1 MVIATVFAVIGVG
14 ISAVIT
20 SVLMESAAYGLLV
33 VISTLVTFTAVVL
46 MRKRTERGA
55 RLQGQILGFRDFIET
70 AELEKLNMLVE
81 EDPEYFYN
89 VLPYAYVMG
98 LSDKW
103 AKKFE
108 KIRVNQP
115 DWYYGYN
122 TTSIYSMLWYSQMF
136 NSCAKSMESSV
147 INSIVASAADSGGGS
162 IGGGFGGGGFSGGG
176 FGGGGGG
183 SW

>member
-1 MVIATVFAVIGVG
+1 
-14 ISAVIT
+14 
-20 SVLMESAAYGLLV
+20 
-33 VISTLVTFTAVVL
+33 
-46 MRKRTERGA
+46 
-55 RLQGQILGFRDFIET
+55 
-70 AELEKLNMLVE
+70 MLVE

-89 VLPYAYVMG
+89 IMPYAYVMG

-115 DWYYGYN
+115 DWYHGYN
-122 TTSIYSMLWYSQMF
+122 STSVYSMLWYSQMF

-162 IGGGFGGGGFSGGG
+162 IGGWGNGGWGG
-176 FGGGGGG
+176 FGGGNGGG
-183 SW
+183 YAATAATQADIQRGFDNSAVIGKPD